1 MRRALSCEGCQAVA
15 ERFGPGEPVAWPPGS
30 ADRQG
35 RQVGR
40 GLQSLR
46 LAVAVSPDVP
56 RVVYEISD
64 DGSPGEAY
72 DSPQIVSMTWM
83 TVTALNS
90 RCSVS
95 VYPPPVA
102 VPGRQ
107 RRRTSVLEIAEPAQ
121 GAQPGHEA
129 VLAAARDDEPRKCLQ
144 APPYRPPGDGEV
156 TGAVVGP
163 DDGGPCLAGA
173 EEDAVVHPFGL
184 DELELQP

>member
-15 ERFGPGEPVAWPPGS
+15 ERFGPGEHVACPPGS

-56 RVVYEISD
+56 RVVYEIYD

-72 DSPQIVSMTWM
+72 DSPQIVSMTCM

-95 VYPPPVA
+95 V
-102 VPGRQ
+102 
-107 RRRTSVLEIAEPAQ
+107 
-121 GAQPGHEA
+121 
-129 VLAAARDDEPRKCLQ
+129 
-144 APPYRPPGDGEV
+144 
-156 TGAVVGP
+156 
-163 DDGGPCLAGA
+163 
-173 EEDAVVHPFGL
+173 
-184 DELELQP
+184 